1 MRKTVTLLAACAGL
15 GLGFGPASAQTFGQ
29 DSGESHYSCVND
41 MMGGANCQDADGHQ
55 QHVRKDT
62 FGETV
67 TDEDGN
73 TARVQHDKFG
83 NTTIF
88 RQDGSVV
95 QGHTDSMGA
104 TTYMHDG
111 EITTCRP
118 SPVHLPGQTK
128 MDCE

>member
-1 MRKTVTLLAACAGL
+1 MRKTVLFLAVCVVL
-15 GLGFGPASAQTFGQ
+15 GSGPASAQTFGQ
-29 DSGESHYSCVND
+29 DSGESHYSCTSD
-41 MMGGANCQDADGHQ
+41 MVGGSNCHDAEGHR
-55 QHVRKDT
+55 QHVRKDA

-88 RQDGSVV
+88 RQDGSMV
-95 QGHTDSMGA
+95 QGHTDSMGN

-118 SPVHLPGQTK
+118 SPVHLPGETK